1 MLGTGFCVPDWRRSL
16 SRFTGNKLSDKSEQ
30 VSEDS
35 EQVLRE
41 TMGFFR
47 GLKPSTLNP
56 QPYTFNHCHR
66 ISRTTLK

>member
-47 GLKPSTLNP
+47 GL
-56 QPYTFNHCHR
+56 
-66 ISRTTLK
+66 